1 MRIATILLSLT
12 LACLAGCGGKG
23 KPAGGA
29 GRAAVPDK
37 SLYERLGGWRA
48 LTAVVE
54 ELVTMTGNDP
64 RISVFFSN
72 ADIPKLKATMVEHIC
87 SITGG
92 PCSYS
97 GKSMKESH
105 TDMKVKEEHFTA
117 FMDDLGKTLDK
128 LGVPAREKGEVLAA
142 FESMKI
148 DVVEH

>member
-1 MRIATILLSLT
+1 MRIATILLSVI
-12 LACLAGCGGKG
+12 LAACGGKT
-23 KPAGGA
+23 KPADGTGS
-29 GRAAVPDK
+29 AAAADK
-37 SLYERLGGWRA
+37 TLYERLGGTPA
-48 LTAVVE
+48 ITAVVE
-54 ELVTMTGNDP
+54 EFVTMTGAGP
-64 RISVFFSN
+64 RISMFFTN

-105 TDMKVKEEHFTA
+105 TGMNVKEEHFTA

-128 LGVPAREKGEVLAA
+128 LNVPAREKGEVLAA

-148 DVVEH
+148 DVVEP